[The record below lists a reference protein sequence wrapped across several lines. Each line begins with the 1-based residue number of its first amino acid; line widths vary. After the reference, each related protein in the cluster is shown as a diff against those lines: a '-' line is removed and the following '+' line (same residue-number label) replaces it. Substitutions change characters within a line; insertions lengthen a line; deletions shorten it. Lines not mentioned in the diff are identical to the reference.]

1 MRRFSLHIL
10 HSVGA
15 ARSCAS
21 FLFISFEAELKK
33 YSVSV
38 DQGFRQHSGGVL
50 FSLPGWEAVQV
61 FVDHLGG

>member
-21 FLFISFEAELKK
+21 FLFISFEAGLKK
-33 YSVSV
+33 DSVSV
-38 DQGFRQHSGGVL
+38 DQSIRQHSGGLL
-50 FSLPGWEAVQV
+50 FSLAGWGVVQV